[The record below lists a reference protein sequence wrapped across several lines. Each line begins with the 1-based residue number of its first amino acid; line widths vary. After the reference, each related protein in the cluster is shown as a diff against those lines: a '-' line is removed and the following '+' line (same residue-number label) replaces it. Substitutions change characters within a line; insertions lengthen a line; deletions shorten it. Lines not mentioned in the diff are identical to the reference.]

1 VDWTIELQEDG
12 GLIRVSTGGL
22 FQLRQQRQM
31 FEELGA
37 HPAFPLRSRVLFDN
51 RRIDMSGSD
60 EAAIRESVDIV
71 QEFMHKLHI
80 ERLAGLVDSGL
91 NFGVGRQF
99 EILTDLA
106 GGHGFRLFKDE
117 RLALRW
123 LRGEPL

>member
-1 VDWTIELQEDG
+1 MHWRIEPEADG
-12 GLIRVSTGGL
+12 RLIRVSTAGP

-37 HPAFPLRSRVLFDN
+37 HGAFSEGLPILFDN
-51 RRIDMSGSD
+51 RQIDMRASD
-60 EAAIRESVDIV
+60 ENAIRESVDIV

-80 ERLAGLVDSGL
+80 ERLAGLVDAGL

-117 RLALRW
+117 QLALRW
-123 LRGEPL
+123 LRGEQL